1 MWIKICGVTT
11 AEAVAAALALE
22 VDAIGC
28 VFAPSVRALRPAD
41 AAALTAPA
49 RGRCALVAV
58 TLHPAQ
64 SLVDEIVQVFSPDV
78 LQTDLADF
86 DALHLPR
93 TLRRLPVLRGG
104 AALPDT
110 ALPDSA
116 LPDSDAAAQALLF
129 EGGVSGS
136 GITADWL
143 QAARLARARRL
154 VLAGGLNALNVAGAI
169 AAVRPFG
176 VDVSSGVESAPGR
189 KSAALI
195 ERFVLAARA
204 AAREAA

>member
-11 AEAVAAALALE
+11 PEAVAAALALR

-28 VFAPSVRALRPAD
+28 VFAPSVRALRPAE
-41 AAALTAPA
+41 AAALVAPA
-49 RGRCALVAV
+49 RGQCALVAV

-64 SLVDEIVQVFSPDV
+64 SLVDEIVQVFRPDV
-78 LQTDLADF
+78 LQSDFADLAG
-86 DALHLPR
+86 LRLPR
-93 TLRRLPVLRGG
+93 ALSVLPVLR
-104 AALPDT
+104 
-110 ALPDSA
+110 
-116 LPDSDAAAQALLF
+116 AAADAPAPAPADAGAGAGAMVLF

-136 GITADWL
+136 GTTADWS
-143 QAARLARARRL
+143 QAAQLAHTMRL
-154 VLAGGLNALNVAGAI
+154 VLAGGLSAANVAAAI
-169 AAVRPFG
+169 EAVQPFG

-195 ERFVLAARA
+195 AQFVDAARA

>member
-11 AEAVAAALALE
+11 AEAVAAAVALE

-28 VFAPSVRALRPAD
+28 VFAPSVRALRPSE

-58 TLHPAQ
+58 TLHPTQ
-64 SLVDEIVQVFSPDV
+64 SLVDEIVQVFRPDV

-86 DALHLPR
+86 EALQLPR
-93 TLRRLPVLRGG
+93 TLRRLPVLRAG
-104 AALPDT
+104 AALPG

-116 LPDSDAAAQALLF
+116 AGDAAADLLLF
-129 EGGVSGS
+129 EGSVSGS
-136 GITADWL
+136 GLTADWV
-143 QAARLARARRL
+143 QAARLARSSRL
-154 VLAGGLNALNVAGAI
+154 ILAGGLHADNVAGAI
-169 AAVRPFG
+169 GAVHPYG

-189 KSAALI
+189 KSATLMGQ
-195 ERFVLAARA
+195 FVQAARA